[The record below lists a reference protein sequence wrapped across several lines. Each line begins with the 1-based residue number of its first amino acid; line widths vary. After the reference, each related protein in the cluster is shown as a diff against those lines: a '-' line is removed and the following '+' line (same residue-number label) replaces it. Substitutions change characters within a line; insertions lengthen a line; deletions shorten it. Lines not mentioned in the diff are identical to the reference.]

1 MLHTQLVTE
10 DHKKIMENNIKL
22 YLCNQL
28 KNSSKADNGM
38 VSMFRQMFKYLA
50 ESLDIKGHDQ
60 QQDLATWLVDGL
72 VGNTCKHMEDVMH
85 LPNSF
90 DLLDFDCDLTT
101 SEKLLAAVAVGAGS
115 LVTSLISLKPRLMY
129 QEWNISY
136 SFGYPLEVAVRQSD
150 MDMVRTLI
158 HTCKEA
164 GMDLHE
170 SLGTLPQ
177 VSQAMNY
184 GNMEMMKLLIEASKP
199 LRQSYESR
207 RPRGYWGQHW
217 TFLIGAPK
225 PLKEWYNPP
234 GEWYNIWTSNAIRLD
249 SVVALDTILESKSRD
264 PGVLKE
270 RVVLEMC
277 GFGSNML
284 LSHYI
289 GNGLDPNGVY
299 GIKSPLIAAVE
310 RGRMDN
316 ITILLDAGADVNKIT
331 GRGNTALLGAAR
343 IRNEEIVR
351 YLIDQGADTSMVG
364 WPDTLIVTAAKKFMK
379 KVLDQL

>member
-1 MLHTQLVTE
+1 VLHTQLVTE
-10 DHKKIMENNIKL
+10 NHKKIIENNIKL

-28 KNSSKADNGM
+28 KNNLKADNGM
-38 VSMFRQMFKYLA
+38 VYMFRQMFKYLT

-60 QQDLATWLVDGL
+60 QQDLATRLVDGL
-72 VGNTCKHMEDVMH
+72 VGNTCKYVKDVMH
-85 LPNSF
+85 LPKSF
-90 DLLDFDCDLTT
+90 HLLDFDCDLAI
-101 SEKLLAAVAVGAGS
+101 SKKLLAAVAVGAGS
-115 LVTSLISLKPRLMY
+115 LVTSLIRLKPQLMY
-129 QEWNISY
+129 QEWDMNY

-150 MDMVRTLI
+150 MGMVRTLI
-158 HTCKEA
+158 HACKEA

-184 GNMEMMKLLIEASKP
+184 GNMEMMKLLIQASKP
-199 LRQSYESR
+199 LHQSYKSR
-207 RPRGYWGQHW
+207 GPGMGEHW
-217 TFLIGAPK
+217 TFLIGVAK

-249 SVVALDTILESKSRD
+249 SAVALDSILESKSQD
-264 PGVLKE
+264 PGILKE

-289 GNGLDPNGVY
+289 RNGLDPNAVY

-316 ITILLDAGADVNKIT
+316 ITILLAAGADINKIT
-331 GRGNTALLGAAR
+331 GHGNTALLWAAR

-364 WPDTLIVTAAKKFMK
+364 WPDTQKVIAAKKFMK